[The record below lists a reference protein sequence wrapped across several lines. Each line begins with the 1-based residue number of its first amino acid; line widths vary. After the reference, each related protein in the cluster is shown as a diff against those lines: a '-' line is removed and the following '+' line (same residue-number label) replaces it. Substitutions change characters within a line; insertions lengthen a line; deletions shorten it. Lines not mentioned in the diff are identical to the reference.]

1 MEPII
6 SPWVF
11 YFIDKLDVV
20 SELPLLIFAFGILT
34 NLILVMV
41 TETSEEFKKWFFTKA
56 WLALFLLSVMLVF
69 IVPTKETAYKMIIAN
84 YVTPNNI
91 SIVKEATEDNIAS
104 LIDKIAVASQALS
117 GREKEKK
124 SK

>member
-20 SELPLLIFAFGILT
+20 SGLPLLIFAFGMLT

-41 TETSEEFKKWFFTKA
+41 TETS
-56 WLALFLLSVMLVF
+56 
-69 IVPTKETAYKMIIAN
+69 
-84 YVTPNNI
+84 
-91 SIVKEATEDNIAS
+91 
-104 LIDKIAVASQALS
+104 
-117 GREKEKK
+117 
-124 SK
+124 

>member
-6 SPWVF
+6 SPWIF

-41 TETSEEFKKWFFTKA
+41 TETSEEFKKWFFPKA
-56 WLALFLLSVMLVF
+56 WLALFFAISYACF
-69 IVPTKETAYKMIIAN
+69 YSSYKRNGIQN
-84 YVTPNNI
+84 DY
-91 SIVKEATEDNIAS
+91 
-104 LIDKIAVASQALS
+104 
-117 GREKEKK
+117 
-124 SK
+124 SKLCDT

>member
-1 MEPII
+1 MGIL
-6 SPWVF
+6 F

-20 SELPLLIFAFGILT
+20 SALPLSIFAFGMLT
-34 NLILVMV
+34 NFILVMV
-41 TETSEEFKKWFFTKA
+41 TETSEEFKRWFFPKA
-56 WLALFLLSVMLVF
+56 WLALFLLSVMFVF
-69 IVPTKETAYKMIIAN
+69 LVPTKETAYKMIIAN
-84 YVTPNNI
+84 YVTPNSI

-117 GREKEKK
+117 GREKESK

>member
-11 YFIDKLDVV
+11 YFIDKLDGV
-20 SELPLLIFAFGILT
+20 SGLPLLIFALGMLT

-41 TETSEEFKKWFFTKA
+41 TETSEEFKRWFFPKA
-56 WLALFLLSVMLVF
+56 WIALFLLSVIFVF
-69 IVPTKETAYKMIIAN
+69 LVPTKETAYKMIIAN

-91 SIVKEATEDNIAS
+91 STVKEVTEDNIAS
-104 LIDKIAVASQALS
+104 LIDKIAVTSQALS
-117 GREKEKK
+117 GREKKEK

>member
-41 TETSEEFKKWFFTKA
+41 TETSEEFKKWFFSK
-56 WLALFLLSVMLVF
+56 SVVSTF
-69 IVPTKETAYKMIIAN
+69 FAISYACFYSSYKRNGIQN
-84 YVTPNNI
+84 DY
-91 SIVKEATEDNIAS
+91 
-104 LIDKIAVASQALS
+104 
-117 GREKEKK
+117 
-124 SK
+124 SKLCDT